1 MTMKSAFYPILKDKI
16 YGWMGDTVDVVSVAT
31 TLFGICTSLGL
42 GVQQIN
48 QGLQRL
54 HPDVA
59 VSERVQSA
67 IIWTITAISTLSVI
81 TGVRVGIRRLSEV
94 NFVMGQFLMM
104 VVLLQDDTWYLLN
117 NFTQSIGFYVQVR
130 VLVRASGDARGC
142 CVGMRSACAGDMA

>member
-16 YGWMGDTVDVVSVAT
+16 YGWMGDTIDVVSVAT

-42 GVQQIN
+42 GVKQMN
-48 QGLQRL
+48 EGLQRL
-54 HPDVA
+54 NPDIS
-59 VSERVQSA
+59 VSSSVQSG
-67 IIWTITAISTLSVI
+67 IIWTITVIATLSVV
-81 TGVRVGIRRLSEV
+81 TGVRVGIRRISEI

-130 VLVRASGDARGC
+130 GPATSQPRLVAFAGVGC
-142 CVGMRSACAGDMA
+142 PL

>member
-42 GVQQIN
+42 GVKQLN
-48 QGLQRL
+48 QGLARL
-54 HPDVA
+54 NPSIS
-59 VSERVQSA
+59 VSETVQTG
-67 IIWTITAISTLSVI
+67 IIWTITVIATLSVV

-104 VVLLQDDTWYLLN
+104 VMLLQEDTWYLLN
-117 NFTQSIGFYVQVR
+117 NFTQSVGFYVQVR
-130 VLVRASGDARGC
+130 VL
-142 CVGMRSACAGDMA
+142 